1 MLGEKHKAVVGWL
14 VNEWSSNNHC
24 VCVIE
29 GFSGVGKTEVAFE
42 YEQQVSIDARIDAPE
57 SGEIDDLLLDLSEQ
71 LAARGHTE
79 LAKAIDEGAS
89 AETALASLLLKPVR
103 IVIDEF
109 QRMVDTGAGI
119 PFPRVAAFI
128 ERVSKRAAPGRLL
141 LLSHHSLDRTFRW
154 GERVAFKT
162 LEGLSPE
169 EGAHLLGQLLED
181 SRREGDIPPER
192 RPEISRWLGGNPRA
206 IRVLVGCLEQEA
218 LDDLTGVV
226 PEAWEARDQEISQ
239 SLISKLERELLVRA
253 LENLDGG
260 SASAL
265 EGLSVYR
272 KSMDVTGISLLLPS
286 ELQLAFFLAALSSRF
301 LLQQRGGWY
310 ILNPVVREISLH
322 RLKSNTRATHSA
334 HTAAAG
340 YYTRHFT
347 AKQIQNAGKL
357 GGAFVEA
364 RYHLVQAGRTEE
376 LYEIAQRF
384 GRHLCLLYGWT
395 TPEARDA
402 GRRDEVIAVL
412 SAYLQEGGP
421 KSMEYYLARQLYSR
435 RRTGDLERALE
446 HAQKCT
452 GIQSP
457 ASAWVLRL
465 RLEADLNGIEDML
478 EAANSAFEAVPAD
491 AALNDIYFLTA
502 EQLAL
507 NGRAPEAI
515 TLLEEGITRIP
526 PDKGSCDLY
535 LALAELLADTG
546 EVDEA
551 ILLLRNG
558 LVTIP
563 AQNNLFNIY
572 VRIAQLFVA
581 KGDVAT
587 AIELLDDGIDR
598 IPPSKNLHI
607 VFITLAEILADNE
620 KVNEA
625 VKTLELGLQKIPS
638 GPNREQLRL
647 AHKRLSDS
655 AFNLNAAAQAD
666 RSLTSLDIS
675 PGAEPIDNTDASK
688 RLCIIA
694 VATEW
699 ESRHGGLSTLNRNL
713 CVELAAV
720 GHRVVCM
727 VPEASE
733 QERTEAEQAGIL
745 LLTPEVEPG
754 LSGTDRL
761 LLNMQLPE
769 SFVPDLIIGH
779 DRKTGPHAKVLAQKY
794 DRAKFV
800 LFIHTRPE
808 SIEWYKD
815 KLGPDD
821 QAYTAEERRTLQTSL
836 ASSAAI
842 VVGVGPAL
850 TLAARSLV
858 YLAEPMPLVH
868 QLDPGYRTVTRPSN
882 LPPEIVCLLLGR
894 AEDYTLKGLDI
905 AAKALG
911 EVTRRGKLTM
921 PPKLIVRGAPAGTG
935 QELRNLLVQFGGAKL
950 DVEVRNYSHDT
961 NLLLKDIQMA
971 SLVLMPSRSEG
982 FGLVALEA
990 VAAKTPV
997 LVSDRSGFAFLLK
1010 DKLGQDAQY
1019 MIVDTHDDLDESARE
1034 WERSIEYVL
1043 LDRKSAFVRAETLQ
1057 KKLAEVLDWKKAV
1070 RQLEEAW
1077 GPLLVEA

>member
-1 MLGEKHKAVVGWL
+1 M
-14 VNEWSSNNHC
+14 
-24 VCVIE
+24 
-29 GFSGVGKTEVAFE
+29 
-42 YEQQVSIDARIDAPE
+42 
-57 SGEIDDLLLDLSEQ
+57 
-71 LAARGHTE
+71 E
-79 LAKAIDEGAS
+79 LAKAIDEGLS
-89 AETALASLLLKPVR
+89 AETALVSLLLKPVR

-109 QRMVDTGAGI
+109 QRMVDTGAGV

-181 SRREGDIPPER
+181 SRREGDISPER

-226 PEAWEARDQEISQ
+226 PEAWEARDQDVSQ

-253 LENLDGG
+253 LENLDGA

-265 EGLSVYR
+265 EGLAVYR
-272 KSMDVTGISLLLPS
+272 KSMDLNGISLLLPS
-286 ELQLAFFLAALSSRF
+286 ELKLAVFLAALSSRF

-310 ILNPVVREISLH
+310 TLNPVVREISLH

-364 RYHLVQAGRTEE
+364 RYHLVQANRMEE

-384 GRHLCLLYGWT
+384 GHHLCLLYGWS
-395 TPEARDA
+395 TPEARDV
-402 GRRDEVIAVL
+402 GRRDEIIAVL

-421 KSMEYYLARQLYSR
+421 KSMEYYLARLLYSR
-435 RRTGDLERALE
+435 RRPEDLQRALE
-446 HAQKCT
+446 HARKCT
-452 GIQSP
+452 GPQSP
-457 ASAWVLRL
+457 AAAWVLRL
-465 RLEADLNGIEDML
+465 RLEADVDGIEAML
-478 EAANSAFEAVPAD
+478 MAANSAFEAVPAD
-491 AALNDIYFLTA
+491 AALSEIYFLTA
-502 EQLAL
+502 EQLTL
-507 NGRAPEAI
+507 NGRSSEAI
-515 TLLEEGITRIP
+515 NLLEEGITKIP
-526 PDKGSCDLY
+526 PEKGLCDIF
-535 LALAELLADTG
+535 LALAELLTDKG
-546 EVDEA
+546 EIDNA

-563 AQNNLFNIY
+563 AQNNLFTIY
-572 VRIAQLFVA
+572 IRIAKLFVT
-581 KGDVAT
+581 KGDVIT
-587 AIELLDDGIDR
+587 AIELLKDGIDR
-598 IPPSKNLHI
+598 IPPSKNLHSI
-607 VFITLAEILADNE
+607 FIALADTFADDE
-620 KVNEA
+620 QIDEA
-625 VKTLELGLQKIPS
+625 VKALELGLQKIPT
-638 GPNREQLRL
+638 GPNREELRL
-647 AHKRLSDS
+647 AHKRLSDAASNFNS
-655 AFNLNAAAQAD
+655 AVLANQTLE
-666 RSLTSLDIS
+666 SLTIRSE
-675 PGAEPIDNTDASK
+675 AKPINNTEASR

-694 VATEW
+694 VGTEW

-713 CVELAAV
+713 CIELAAV
-720 GHRVVCM
+720 GHRVICM

-733 QERTEAEQAGIL
+733 QERTEAEQAGVH
-745 LLTPEVEPG
+745 LLTPDAEPG

-761 LLNMQLPE
+761 LLNMLLPE
-769 SFVPDLIIGH
+769 NFVPDLIIGH
-779 DRKTGPHAKVLAQKY
+779 DRKTGPHAKVLTQKY

-800 LFIHTRPE
+800 LFVHTRPE

-821 QAYTAEERRTLQTSL
+821 QAYSAEERRVLQTNL

-842 VVGVGPAL
+842 VVGVGPTL

-858 YLAEPMPLVH
+858 YLAEPTPLVH
-868 QLDPGYRTVTRPSN
+868 QLDPGYRAVTRPSN

-911 EVTRRGKLTM
+911 EVTRRGKLPM

-935 QELRNLLVQFGGAKL
+935 QELRNLLVQFGGGKL

-997 LVSDRSGFAFLLK
+997 LVSDRSGFASLLK
-1010 DKLGQDAQY
+1010 DKLGQSAQY
-1019 MIVDTHDDLDESARE
+1019 MIVDTHDDLDESAKE

-1043 LDRKSAFVRAETLQ
+1043 LDRKSAFARAETLQ
-1057 KKLAEVLDWKKAV
+1057 TKLTEVLNWTEAV
-1070 RQLEEAW
+1070 RQLEAAW
-1077 GPLLVEA
+1077 SPLFD